1 MTELRRFD
9 LDGGGSVVV
18 EVDGRAGVTPAGNAG
33 KVVREAR
40 ATFDRALSE
49 VRDAASAALGQFQSM
64 AHRPDEV
71 EISFGVQLTAEA
83 GAVIA
88 RTGVQGQLTVTV
100 RWQRP
105 PHGPTPPHPEAPV
118 SPQ

>member
-1 MTELRRFD
+1 MTELRRFE

-18 EVDGRAGVTPAGNAG
+18 EVDGKPGVTSASPAG

-40 ATFDRALSE
+40 ATFDRALGE
-49 VRDAASAALGQFQSM
+49 VRDAASAALRQFQSM
-64 AHRPDEV
+64 AHRPDEI
-71 EISFGVQLTAEA
+71 EITFGVQLTAEA

-88 RTGVQGQLTVTV
+88 RTGVQGQLSVTV

-105 PHGPTPPHPEAPV
+105 PDTA
-118 SPQ
+118 